1 MACWV
6 YIEQISEFSRL
17 MNTKDLTKMTTNQ
30 KYVEKISH
38 VRYKSKPNGKTG
50 PKDKNKAQVRL
61 DKNYI

>member
-1 MACWV
+1 
-6 YIEQISEFSRL
+6 